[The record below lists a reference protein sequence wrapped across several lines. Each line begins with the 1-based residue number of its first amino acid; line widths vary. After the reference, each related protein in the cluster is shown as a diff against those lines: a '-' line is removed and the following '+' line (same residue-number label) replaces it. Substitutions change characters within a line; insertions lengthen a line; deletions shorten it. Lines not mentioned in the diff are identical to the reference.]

1 MPPALDR
8 LLARPSAL
16 RLLRALVD
24 SDAQSSCA
32 LCDNFH
38 SRTRR
43 RGCGRRHVSVAA
55 AAPLREASDAA
66 TQEENPHPPLV
77 RRLNVGKA
85 STWDELRL
93 QSDVR
98 VPKPGSTLLVDQPK
112 RRENFE
118 LWVVLL
124 QFRQRI
130 HGDDGVHDIW
140 DGLRARKIDVPTDG
154 TNADVLWGAFLSH
167 PRLKVP
173 TIEYAADLRRREGR
187 AYGPLYATIVGQ
199 ALRSNPEN
207 AFAWHKRLVTAGLVD
222 PGALRRVAG
231 AATHSRASLKA
242 FRLIYLESKDRNVY
256 DSLITALCQRE
267 QYDAAIRWHQFLIR
281 NNDRPSKALETE
293 HSPSP
298 NSGGHDPIQV
308 GHNTQPESHP
318 AASLVLPTD
327 DKDAST
333 GRFSR
338 EMMNRLLGIAHAVAP
353 KQINDVL
360 CARLFA
366 TSAFPVEAVISGL
379 RMFGVEALG
388 PLALRELAARVDNPY
403 VIVRKIEHLKQA
415 GISIGQTVFSRAVYK
430 FAQEGRADMLSD
442 LLATDQ
448 HPDVLEDRAKQKE
461 LLSAY
466 LAAEDW
472 QQVHRTLAILT
483 IFHADPQTE
492 SWNILLRSYSRLQEL
507 AKLNSILEDMRINRI
522 QITEQSLNS
531 LHHHTLRL
539 RSRSKRP
546 ITKWVHSFD
555 DLRLMTNIWRSV
567 LESGGQLPPWR
578 WREILRRFGMTGRL
592 SELRSLM
599 LWLAAWYS
607 PATAAA
613 MRSKYARTAALPPA
627 GAEKPSSSASDF
639 TSHPVFPIDASL
651 LPTSHPNHPLRQIFR
666 PVLQSAI
673 VEWGFKTLALQP
685 PAGTKSAK
693 SSTPA
698 PAHHWY
704 FGLRSLQLLRERGV
718 HVDPS
723 TVRKAVQLR
732 LWILY
737 GPGRSNRLANRVARQ
752 RNPYTLEQFVG
763 FVNEFWGG
771 EERLLNVPEELL
783 EGPVRGERRLEL
795 FVCLFG
801 RKPWWDRRRG
811 MKVDLGARLELVR
824 RARLRREDRV
834 GHEHKGD
841 GDETLAEGVNV

>member
-1 MPPALDR
+1 MHNPPAR
-8 LLARPSAL
+8 
-16 RLLRALVD
+16 
-24 SDAQSSCA
+24 
-32 LCDNFH
+32 F
-38 SRTRR
+38 
-43 RGCGRRHVSVAA
+43 
-55 AAPLREASDAA
+55 
-66 TQEENPHPPLV
+66 

-140 DGLRARKIDVPTDG
+140 DGLRARKID
-154 TNADVLWGAFLSH
+154 
-167 PRLKVP
+167 VP

-546 ITKWVHSFD
+546 ITKWCS
-555 DLRLMTNIWRSV
+555 RIRRPTPS
-567 LESGGQLPPWR
+567 WR

-673 VEWGFKTLALQP
+673 P
-685 PAGTKSAK
+685 
-693 SSTPA
+693 SSPRRHQVRKVQHPA